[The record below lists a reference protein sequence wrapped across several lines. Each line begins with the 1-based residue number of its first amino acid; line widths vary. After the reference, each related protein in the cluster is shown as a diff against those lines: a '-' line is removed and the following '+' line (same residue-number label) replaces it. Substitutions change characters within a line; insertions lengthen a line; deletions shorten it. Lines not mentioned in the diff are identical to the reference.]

1 MNRSFLNVAKFC
13 AEYVPLEYV
22 VEGLIRTSS
31 LYTLTAKTGAGKT
44 SFNVVAALA
53 NVTGREDILGR
64 EVAKGRVAYLVAEN
78 PDDVRMRFMIAAFL
92 LNIDL
97 DELGD
102 DLVILDKRASPE
114 DIIAGLAK
122 MAAVKP
128 FVAVY
133 IDTLIV
139 FFDGKNISDPVEGC
153 NYTRRWRPLTQI
165 PGKPAV
171 VIAAHPVKNA
181 TEDQLIPY
189 GSGAILN
196 EVDGNFTL
204 WKNEAGVALH
214 WQGKIRGPEFDA
226 PQFRFEII
234 GSPDILDIKGRQILL
249 PTLRPS
255 TAQIAEER
263 RQSEAEIDLALLK
276 AMVDEPNAT
285 QEYGRSRSVE
295 QRAM

>member
-1 MNRSFLNVAKFC
+1 
-13 AEYVPLEYV
+13 
-22 VEGLIRTSS
+22 
-31 LYTLTAKTGAGKT
+31 
-44 SFNVVAALA
+44 
-53 NVTGREDILGR
+53 
-64 EVAKGRVAYLVAEN
+64 
-78 PDDVRMRFMIAAFL
+78 
-92 LNIDL
+92 
-97 DELGD
+97 
-102 DLVILDKRASPE
+102 
-114 DIIAGLAK
+114 

-171 VIAAHPVKNA
+171 VIAAHPIKNA

-214 WQGKIRGPEFDA
+214 WQGKIRGPEFDP
-226 PQFRFEII
+226 PQFRFEVT
-234 GSPDILDIKGRQILL
+234 GSPDILDVKKRQVLL

-255 TAQIAEER
+255 TAQAAEER
-263 RQSEAEIDLALLK
+263 RQSDAEIDLALLK

-285 QEYGRSRSVE
+285 QEARAIAIGRAKSSVNSRLYKLKSEKLVDVMLGKWTVTPKGRKGLDLRVIKNDE
-295 QRAM
+295 